1 MNVRKKMELS
11 LSFESYWDML
21 PPEMTMLILELKEG
35 QEAIDEERKM
45 MMRDL
50 CYEIEKYGELK
61 RKWEIGH
68 VKCIIKK
75 EMCPTCLAR
84 HLYIMGCYE
93 DERKNKRERYLGI
106 NFRMAMDR
114 VDFVKSSLS

>member
-21 PPEMTMLILELKEG
+21 PPEMKMIIVELKEG

-50 CYEIEKYGELK
+50 CYEIKKYGELK

-68 VKCIIKK
+68 IKCIIKK
-75 EMCPTCLAR
+75 ECVLHASLVICISWGVIRM
-84 HLYIMGCYE
+84 
-93 DERKNKRERYLGI
+93 RKK
-106 NFRMAMDR
+106 M
-114 VDFVKSSLS
+114 